1 MHRLAV
7 LFFIAVL
14 GGASVVACQTAPHA
28 APAAPPKPVAGFVTD
43 MKSFDAFIAT
53 KPTPAQF
60 HAAYPDV
67 MLVTPDMMTTREM
80 RQDNSRYFPK
90 MDADGRIVG
99 GSFM

>member
-7 LFFIAVL
+7 LFFTAVL
-14 GGASVVACQTAPHA
+14 GAAPLVACRSAPQTV
-28 APAAPPKPVAGFVTD
+28 PAAQPKPVAGFVTD
-43 MKSFDAFIAT
+43 LKAFDAFIAT

-67 MLVTPDMMTTREM
+67 VLVTPDMMTTREM
-80 RQDNSRYFPK
+80 RQNNSRYFPK
-90 MDADGRIVG
+90 LDAEGRIVG

>member
-1 MHRLAV
+1 MQRLAI
-7 LFFIAVL
+7 LFFTAVL
-14 GGASVVACQTAPHA
+14 GGASLVACQTGLVAQPR
-28 APAAPPKPVAGFVTD
+28 PVAGFVTD
-43 MKSFDAFIAT
+43 MHGFEAFIAT

-60 HAAYPDV
+60 RTAYPDV

-80 RQDNSRYFPK
+80 RQNNSRYFPK

>member
-7 LFFIAVL
+7 LFFTAVL
-14 GGASVVACQTAPHA
+14 GAAALVACQTAPA
-28 APAAPPKPVAGFVTD
+28 AQPKPVAGFVTD
-43 MKSFDAFIAT
+43 MKAFDAFIAT

-67 MLVTPDMMTTREM
+67 TLVTPDMMSTREM
-80 RQDNSRYFPK
+80 RQNNSRYFPK
-90 MDADGRIVG
+90 LDSEGRIIG

>member
-7 LFFIAVL
+7 LFFTAVL
-14 GGASVVACQTAPHA
+14 GAAALVACQTAPQA
-28 APAAPPKPVAGFVTD
+28 APAAAPRPVAGFVTD
-43 MKSFDAFIAT
+43 LKAFDAFIAT

-67 MLVTPDMMTTREM
+67 VLVTPDMMTTREM
-80 RQDNSRYFPK
+80 RQNNSRYFPK
-90 MDADGRIVG
+90 LDAEGRIVG

>member
-7 LFFIAVL
+7 LFFTAVL
-14 GGASVVACQTAPHA
+14 GGAALVACQSAPQTAQAVQPR
-28 APAAPPKPVAGFVTD
+28 PVAGFVTD
-43 MKSFDAFIAT
+43 LKAFDAFIAT

-67 MLVTPDMMTTREM
+67 VLVTPDMMTTREM
-80 RQDNSRYFPK
+80 RQNNSRYFPK
-90 MDADGRIVG
+90 LDAEGRIVG

>member
-1 MHRLAV
+1 MHRLAI
-7 LFFIAVL
+7 LFFTAVL
-14 GGASVVACQTAPHA
+14 GGAALVACQTAPQTALA
-28 APAAPPKPVAGFVTD
+28 AQPKPVAGFVTD
-43 MKSFDAFIAT
+43 LKAFDAFIAT
-53 KPTPAQF
+53 KPSPAQF

-80 RQDNSRYFPK
+80 RQNNSRYFPK

>member
-1 MHRLAV
+1 MQRLAI
-7 LFFIAVL
+7 LFFTAVL
-14 GGASVVACQTAPHA
+14 GGASLVACHRT
-28 APAAPPKPVAGFVTD
+28 GLGDETD
-43 MKSFDAFIAT
+43 MHGFEAFIAT

-60 HAAYPDV
+60 RTAYPDV

-80 RQDNSRYFPK
+80 RQNNSRYFPK

>member
-1 MHRLAV
+1 MHRLAI
-7 LFFIAVL
+7 LFFTAVL
-14 GGASVVACQTAPHA
+14 GGAALVACQTAPQT
-28 APAAPPKPVAGFVTD
+28 APGAQPRPVAGFVTD
-43 MKSFDAFIAT
+43 LKAFDAFIAT

-80 RQDNSRYFPK
+80 RQNNSRYFPK
-90 MDADGRIVG
+90 MDADGHVVG